1 MELSVGPHALGG
13 RFTTVEG
20 LITAMKEQLYDPTT
34 SHIFGD
40 SKDKAASEQFENFL
54 NKLDAILDNKLEATI
69 VLNDP
74 CGNSYIQVGVVCVI
88 LKN

>member
-1 MELSVGPHALGG
+1 
-13 RFTTVEG
+13 
-20 LITAMKEQLYDPTT
+20 MKDQLYDPTT

-69 VLNDP
+69 VLDDP
-74 CGNSYIQVGVVCVI
+74 CGNSYIQVGKTPLSKMKLQLRLI
-88 LKN
+88 FRA